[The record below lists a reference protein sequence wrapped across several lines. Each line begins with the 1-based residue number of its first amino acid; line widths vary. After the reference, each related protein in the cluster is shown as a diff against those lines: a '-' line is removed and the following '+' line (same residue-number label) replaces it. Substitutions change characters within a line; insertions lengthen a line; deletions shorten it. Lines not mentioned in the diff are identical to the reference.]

1 MIYSWG
7 LIGHQFKKRLRPCRI
22 YTTSSEF
29 SRQRDDEAN
38 ILVIMKSTSQKNLFR
53 ILALLLSIIIPI
65 AHSDSDD
72 TLTVH
77 ETAIKYDCST
87 TPLNQPRKL
96 SSITKGD
103 KLTKY
108 LLLPLTTNTKD
119 QLCTLTR
126 VDSSET
132 FAGIKTYTPMSR
144 SYTGY
149 DWDLVQGRYI
159 QDVSISCGIVVEG
172 EYNGQ
177 YLCQVEVPALEV
189 HNDGYFLTLFE
200 ETKASSRKRAAR
212 HLERAQFGTSE
223 LVVLLKSTCVWVLA
237 SLLFHGR

>member
-1 MIYSWG
+1 
-7 LIGHQFKKRLRPCRI
+7 
-22 YTTSSEF
+22 
-29 SRQRDDEAN
+29 
-38 ILVIMKSTSQKNLFR
+38 MKSTSQKNLFR

-65 AHSDSDD
+65 AHSDSDGN

-77 ETAIKYDCST
+77 ETAIKYDCPT
-87 TPLNQPRKL
+87 NNPNQPLKL

-108 LLLPLTTNTKD
+108 LLLPLTTNTID

-159 QDVSISCGIVVEG
+159 QDVSISCGHVVEG

-200 ETKASSRKRAAR
+200 EPKASSRKRAAR

-237 SLLFHGR
+237 SLYIPWKITNTFHCFITSLH